1 MPGLWV
7 PRTPGPSGES
17 GFHAG
22 GAGWRAGRLALRLAG
37 ALFLVATGAEH
48 LELSVAGGYGHIPTI
63 GTLFVL
69 QAAVSFAIGAVVLVT
84 PLPVASLGGALFAL
98 ATLGG
103 YLLSLTVGLFGFHE
117 VVTAAGVAAGLMDI
131 AAFSILGSLGLSAPA
146 PVSLPR
152 PVASLAPRVV
162 VAPVALAAAAAFVV
176 ALALASRNG
185 GVATAAGA
193 DLVGTVTIPRYGT
206 VLVTAHGRTLYLLS
220 SRGGAQV
227 PCRGGCLSIWP
238 PLLAAPSVRDPR
250 GGPGVRG
257 TLGLAPRGGGR
268 QLTYNGY
275 RLYTYA
281 GDAGPGQSNGER
293 IASFGG
299 TWYLVRAAATSAAST
314 AVKSTS

>member
-1 MPGLWV
+1 MPGPRV
-7 PRTPGPSGES
+7 PRTPGRRGER
-17 GFHAG
+17 GLHVRGAG
-22 GAGWRAGRLALRLAG
+22 GRAGRLALRLVG
-37 ALFLVATGAEH
+37 ALLLVATGAEH
-48 LELSVAGGYGHIPTI
+48 LELSLAGSYGHIPTI

-84 PLPVASLGGALFAL
+84 PLPVAFLGGALFAL

-103 YLLSLTVGLFGFHE
+103 YLLSLSVGLFGFHE
-117 VVTAAGVAAGLMDI
+117 VVTVAGVAAGLMDI
-131 AAFSILGSLGLSAPA
+131 AAFSILGSLGVSGPG
-146 PVSLPR
+146 PVSLRR
-152 PVASLAPRVV
+152 PVASLAPRSV
-162 VAPVALAAAAAFVV
+162 VAPVALAAAVAFVV
-176 ALALASRNG
+176 ELALAPPNA

-193 DLVGTVTIPRYGT
+193 DLVGAARIPRYGT
-206 VLVTAHGRTLYLLS
+206 VLVTAHGHALYLLS
-220 SRGGAQV
+220 ARGGAQV

-268 QLTYNGY
+268 QVTYNGY

-299 TWYLVRAAATSAAST
+299 TWYLVRAAAASARST
-314 AVKSTS
+314 AVKSAS